1 MSDDDL
7 EALFA
12 EMLRCREALNR
23 AQEEYARAQDR
34 YWLAW
39 SNGVLRQCLAR
50 QTNKETAA
58 AEARKRPGWHP
69 EEEHRREVGGD

>member
-1 MSDDDL
+1 MMTTL
-7 EALFA
+7 KPFLPKCFA
-12 EMLRCREALNR
+12 AARRYR